1 MNATVSVSQLQ
12 DRAPAVIKQSE
23 ESGPV
28 SISRHGKVVAFVIS
42 KAEVEGLL
50 ETIEVLNSP
59 QAMEAI
65 RAATNGQSESG
76 KSLARLEE
84 ELTNEENG

>member
-12 DRAPAVIKQSE
+12 DRAPAVVKQSE

-65 RAATNGQSESG
+65 RVAPSGSEMTIG
-76 KSLARLEE
+76 I
-84 ELTNEENG
+84 LTNSRRQTVYSGT